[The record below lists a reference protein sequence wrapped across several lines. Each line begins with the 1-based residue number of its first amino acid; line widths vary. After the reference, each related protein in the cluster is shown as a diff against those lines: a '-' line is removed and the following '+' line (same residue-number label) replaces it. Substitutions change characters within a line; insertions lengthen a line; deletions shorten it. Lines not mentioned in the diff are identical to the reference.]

1 MIYPYATLS
10 DTTEVVHSVF
20 FWSNENKPTEPIH
33 IHISKHNPRAI
44 LMDLAEGILVK
55 SFFS

>member
-44 LMDLAEGILVK
+44 LMDLAEGILV
-55 SFFS
+55 